1 MFKIQTIMEV
11 FTLFVHTA
19 FSHTLNTDHNYR
31 INVETYI
38 MSGIS
43 TIVNI

>member
-19 FSHTLNTDHNYR
+19 FSHSLNTGHNFTFYQ
-31 INVETYI
+31 INVETYY
-38 MSGIS
+38 
-43 TIVNI
+43 V